1 MMMGLLSNPA
11 HRPWL
16 AATFALLL
24 ILGVLV
30 LVLA

>member
-1 MMMGLLSNPA
+1 MFMAFLSKPS

-24 ILGVLV
+24 ALGTGFL
-30 LVLA
+30 LLR